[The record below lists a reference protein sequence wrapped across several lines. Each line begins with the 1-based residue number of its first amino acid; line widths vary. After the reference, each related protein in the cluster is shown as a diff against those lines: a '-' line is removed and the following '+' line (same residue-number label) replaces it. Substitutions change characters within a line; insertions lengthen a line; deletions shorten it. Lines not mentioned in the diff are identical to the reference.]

1 MAKHALTETR
11 WPDGG
16 RAACEKSEVSEKS
29 HQECPLSRL
38 SRLSR
43 THLGQPTSTPVNA
56 GWSTAPASS
65 GCCTR

>member
-1 MAKHALTETR
+1 MAKHALTETS

-16 RAACEKSEVSEKS
+16 LAGCEKSEVSEES

-43 THLGQPTSTPVNA
+43 THLGQSTSLPASA
-56 GWSTAPASS
+56 GWFTAPASS
-65 GCCTR
+65 GCCTH